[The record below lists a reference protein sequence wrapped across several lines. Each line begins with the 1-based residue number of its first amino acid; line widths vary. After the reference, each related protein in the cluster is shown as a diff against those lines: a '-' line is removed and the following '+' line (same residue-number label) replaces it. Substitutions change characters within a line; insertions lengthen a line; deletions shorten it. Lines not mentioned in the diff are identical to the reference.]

1 MAARNPSSKFAA
13 NLEQRQRSSKI
24 LSKQNIQDLQ
34 NSIHLRDSLDFF
46 KKNLWQRN
54 AYAALND
61 ELLQANIN
69 LTP

>member
-1 MAARNPSSKFAA
+1 MAARNPPSKFV
-13 NLEQRQRSSKI
+13 NIEQRQRSSKI
-24 LSKQNIQDLQ
+24 LTKQNIQDLQ
-34 NSIHLRDSLDFF
+34 NSIQMRDSLDFF
-46 KKNLWQRN
+46 KKNLWQRG